1 MDVNDNSSI
10 HCSSYTRQWVA
21 SVRSR
26 MASRLG
32 MTLSPPPVIVPSP
45 PQLPRGWTRQRPKT
59 PPPPPNPEY
68 DYANIDKEL
77 RALVDLEY
85 VRWEEDKKR
94 REKFPN
100 GEKGSRSL
108 LFYAKQ
114 YYGDSLKI
122 DPESPPPPSSS
133 DKTPAQ
139 RS

>member
-100 GEKGSRSL
+100 GEKGGCIHKLGMKIELRKNCTCKIMFLQKICYSTKTKFSL
-108 LFYAKQ
+108 F
-114 YYGDSLKI
+114 
-122 DPESPPPPSSS
+122 
-133 DKTPAQ
+133 
-139 RS
+139 